1 MRYTTNS
8 KEEEVTEAALIF
20 LIEILNQN
28 KICSKCGRALNL
40 LLIQIPP
47 KANLVHVFFISN
59 SIFENFLQ

>member
-28 KICSKCGRALNL
+28 KICSKCGRA
-40 LLIQIPP
+40 
-47 KANLVHVFFISN
+47 
-59 SIFENFLQ
+59 